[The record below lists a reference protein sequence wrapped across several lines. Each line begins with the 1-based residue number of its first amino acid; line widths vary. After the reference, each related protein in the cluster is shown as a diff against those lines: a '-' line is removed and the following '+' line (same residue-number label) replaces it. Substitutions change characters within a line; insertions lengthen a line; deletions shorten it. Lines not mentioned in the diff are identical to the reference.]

1 MKRKRLCKNK
11 YIIFVLIELEKRQR
25 ITALIKF
32 SGIYI
37 IIRVHLGKDILRNH
51 LASQIQLAERN
62 NLVTGQSED
71 GIIHKLEEPQTVITL
86 GNRVPGYFNTPYF

>member
-1 MKRKRLCKNK
+1 MDAFKSILVYQIILSAFKRKRLRKNK

-37 IIRVHLGKDILRNH
+37 FIRTHLGKDILRNH

-62 NLVTGQSED
+62 NLVTG
-71 GIIHKLEEPQTVITL
+71 
-86 GNRVPGYFNTPYF
+86 